1 MIIHVGQ
8 ARFEYFNDG
17 KEGPRNGHRKVNYQL
32 SCRLFADWDLD
43 NLATDRQLGPKYL
56 WQFKWYFCNCVCV
69 CVKCIDVKLSVAWW
83 DLLLGR
89 SSLLLYWGPIV
100 CLEKW
105 TIARGSICLES
116 NDHGW
121 NAERYF
127 PTDENGDNP
136 QTSPLAIPVKE
147 DLRQR
152 GRSRSFNLEIFHKGK
167 TK

>member
-69 CVKCIDVKLSVAWW
+69 CVCVCEMYWCQVVSCLVGFTPGEVFSFT
-83 DLLLGR
+83 LLG
-89 SSLLLYWGPIV
+89 PN
-100 CLEKW
+100 CLPWKMDNCPGLNLPRIQWSWLKCWKIFPNWWKW
-105 TIARGSICLES
+105 WQS
-116 NDHGW
+116 
-121 NAERYF
+121 
-127 PTDENGDNP
+127 TDFTSGDP
-136 QTSPLAIPVKE
+136 CKGGLATTWQKQV
-147 DLRQR
+147 
-152 GRSRSFNLEIFHKGK
+152 F
-167 TK
+167 